1 MGDKE
6 LDSVSLNDSF
16 KQLNYEREERN
27 GRDSSSKVMS
37 HQRRVLMF
45 SRWQRLEHLYLLMKR
60 SQCYQVKLV
69 LLAGR
74 QAKKSE
80 KQGVEARSM
89 TFS

>member
-6 LDSVSLNDSF
+6 LDSESLNDSF

-37 HQRRVLMF
+37 HQRKVLVF
-45 SRWQRLEHLYLLMKR
+45 SRWQRLEHLYLFMKR
-60 SQCYQVKLV
+60 SQCYQVKLA
-69 LLAGR
+69 LLTGR
-74 QAKKSE
+74 QAKKFE